1 MSQKMSQSV
10 HVSIGSLRK
19 LHRIKRQAMGYGSKE
34 TKDPERLMWTHQIF
48 FKNFQ
53 KIFQHTYIILHD
65 QL

>member
-19 LHRIKRQAMGYGSKE
+19 LHRIKRQAMGNGSKE

-48 FKNFQ
+48 F
-53 KIFQHTYIILHD
+53 
-65 QL
+65 